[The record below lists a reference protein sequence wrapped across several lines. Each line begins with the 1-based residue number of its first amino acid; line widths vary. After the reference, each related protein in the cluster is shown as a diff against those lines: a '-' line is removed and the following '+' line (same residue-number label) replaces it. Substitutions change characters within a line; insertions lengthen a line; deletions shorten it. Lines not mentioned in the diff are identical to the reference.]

1 MKNQERVWKAEQAS
15 AQEQKRIVELQRERA
30 AERDRAD
37 LNELAQRSAGAGAGA
52 DNRLHWMYDV
62 SALKHIVKL
71 LS

>member
-37 LNELAQRSAGAGAGA
+37 LNELAQRSAGAGA